1 MASFLHVDLQIAAIE
16 KRRTVIILA
25 KLYRFYFI
33 SIVKMMIKY
42 IILLYVAFKTTY
54 HIIAVVSGHNS

>member
-1 MASFLHVDLQIAAIE
+1 MASFRHVDLQIAAIE

-42 IILLYVAFKTTY
+42 IILLYVAFKTT
-54 HIIAVVSGHNS
+54 

>member
-42 IILLYVAFKTTY
+42 IILLYVAFKTT
-54 HIIAVVSGHNS
+54 